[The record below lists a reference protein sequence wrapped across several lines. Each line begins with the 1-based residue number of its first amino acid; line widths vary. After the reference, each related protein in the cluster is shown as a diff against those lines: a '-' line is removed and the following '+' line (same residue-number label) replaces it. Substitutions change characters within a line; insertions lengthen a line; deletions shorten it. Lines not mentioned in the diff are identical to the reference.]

1 MDATPPSMAFAPR
14 QTSPLGKGAAW
25 ARAGFGTV
33 EAWLEREREQI
44 GLWAPMAM
52 GAGIAGWF
60 LLPNPMAWLAFCCAV
75 LGLACLGA
83 LMPDGARLRRMVAV
97 GGVLA
102 CAGCLLV
109 WGKAALLGQPP
120 LARPV
125 FVQMTG
131 AVESVRP
138 VPAQQMVRVM
148 LRPVDAPTLPAVVR
162 VNIAKAD
169 MPDGLGE
176 GALIRFRARLMPPAP
191 PSVPGG
197 YDFAARAYFQGIG
210 ATGKALKPV
219 AVLRASTAAPP
230 LRARL
235 FDHIRAQTDGPA
247 EGIAVALATGDQGAI
262 SEADAEA
269 MRRSGLAHL
278 LSISGLHVTALIG
291 AVIFLLLRVLALSR
305 RAALGLPLM
314 LIAGAGGALA
324 GIFYTWLTGAEV
336 PTVRSCVAALLVLG
350 GMAMGRDAVT
360 LRLVAT
366 GALIVLVVWPEALVG
381 PSFQMS
387 FAAVTAI
394 VALAEHPRFRAFAAA
409 RDEGMGRKAAR
420 MLAVT
425 LATGV
430 AVELV
435 LMPIALFHFHKAG
448 MLGAIANLVAIP
460 LTTFVVMPLEALAL
474 LFDVV
479 GLGAP
484 FWWGTEQALN
494 LLLLIAHGVG
504 ASPMAT
510 MVAPA
515 MPVALFAMITGGL
528 LWCLLWRTG
537 VRWAGL
543 APVGIG
549 MGLAMLTPAPD
560 IVVTGDG
567 QHVAV
572 RSGAGMALLRERAG
586 DYVRDV
592 LAETAGYEGE
602 LSAIAD
608 LPTARCSTDLCALAL
623 ERGGRR
629 WRLLMTRSDMLIER
643 ARFARDCAAA
653 DIVVS
658 DRRLPR
664 WCRPRWLKVDRRLL
678 ARTGGLSIDLS
689 RGEVHTVT
697 RPGDAHP
704 WIVRPAR
711 RSKYSAS
718 DPDPRLSPGNKG
730 L

>member
-25 ARAGFGTV
+25 ARIGFDAV
-33 EAWLEREREQI
+33 EDWLEREREQI
-44 GLWAPMAM
+44 GLWAPVAL
-52 GAGIAGWF
+52 GAGIVAWF
-60 LLPNPMAWLAFCCAV
+60 VLPNPMAWLAFCFVA
-75 LGLACLGA
+75 LGAACLGA
-83 LMPDGARLRRMVAV
+83 VLPDGARLRQMAMM
-97 GGVLA
+97 GGMLA

-120 LARPV
+120 LPRPV

-131 AVESVRP
+131 TVESVRP

-148 LRPVDAPTLPAVVR
+148 LRPVGAPTLPAMVR
-162 VNIAKAD
+162 VNIAEAD
-169 MPDGLGE
+169 MPGGLGE
-176 GALIRFRARLMPPAP
+176 GALVRFRARLMPPAP

-197 YDFAARAYFQGIG
+197 YDFAARAYFLGIG

-219 AVLRASTAAPP
+219 EVLRASTAARP

-235 FDHIRAQTDGPA
+235 FDHIRAQMDGPA

-291 AVIFLLLRVLALSR
+291 AVIFLLMRVLALSQ

-324 GIFYTWLTGAEV
+324 GIGYTWLTGAEV

-350 GMAMGRDAVT
+350 GMAMGRDAIT

-366 GALIVLVVWPEALVG
+366 GALIVLTVWPEALVG

-394 VALAEHPRFRAFAAA
+394 VALSEHPRFRAFAAA
-409 RDEGMGRKAAR
+409 RDEGMARKAAR

-448 MLGAIANLVAIP
+448 MLGAFANLLAIP

-474 LFDVV
+474 LFDLV

-494 LLLLIAHGVG
+494 MLLLIAHGVG

-515 MPVALFAMITGGL
+515 MPVGMFALIAGGL

-537 VRWAGL
+537 MRWAGL
-543 APVGIG
+543 PPAGIG
-549 MGLAMLTPAPD
+549 MVLAMLTPVPD
-560 IVVTGDG
+560 ILVTGDG
-567 QHVAV
+567 RHVAV

-592 LAETAGYEGE
+592 LTESAGYEGE
-602 LSAIAD
+602 LGAVAAM
-608 LPTARCSTDLCALAL
+608 PAARCSTDLCALTL
-623 ERGGRR
+623 ERNGRR
-629 WRLLMTRSDMLIER
+629 WLLLLTRSDMMIER
-643 ARFARDCAAA
+643 NAFARDCAAA

-664 WCRPRWLKVDRRLL
+664 WCRPRWLKIDRRLL
-678 ARTGGLSIDLS
+678 GRTGGLSIDLA

-704 WIVRPAR
+704 WIVRPSR
-711 RSKYSAS
+711 RPMQGVL
-718 DPDPRLSPGNKG
+718 DPGPRLWPGNKG
-730 L
+730 S

>member
-1 MDATPPSMAFAPR
+1 MAFAPR

-25 ARAGFGTV
+25 ARTAFDAI
-33 EAWLEREREQI
+33 EAWLEREQEQI
-44 GLWAPMAM
+44 GLWAPVAL
-52 GAGIAGWF
+52 GAGIAAWF
-60 LLPNPMAWLAFCCAV
+60 FLPNPMAWLAFCCVA
-75 LGLACLGA
+75 LGAACLGA
-83 LMPDGARLRRMVAV
+83 VLPDGGRLRRMVAV

-109 WGKAALLGQPP
+109 WGKAALLGQQP

-125 FVQMTG
+125 FTQMAGT
-131 AVESVRP
+131 VESVRP
-138 VPAQQMVRVM
+138 VPAQQMVRVV

-162 VNIAKAD
+162 VNIAEAD
-169 MPDGLGE
+169 MPAGVGE
-176 GALIRFRARLMPPAP
+176 GALIRFRTRLMPPAP

-219 AVLRASTAAPP
+219 EVLRASTAGPP
-230 LRARL
+230 LRGRL
-235 FDHIRAQTDGPA
+235 FEHIRAQLDGPA
-247 EGIAVALATGDQGAI
+247 QGIAVALATGDQGAI

-324 GIFYTWLTGAEV
+324 GIGYTWLTGAEV
-336 PTVRSCVAALLVLG
+336 PTVRSCVAALLVLC
-350 GMAMGRDAVT
+350 GMAMGRDAIT

-366 GALIVLVVWPEALVG
+366 GALIVLLLWPEALVG

-387 FAAVTAI
+387 FGAVTAI

-409 RDEGMGRKAAR
+409 RDEGLGRKAAR
-420 MLAVT
+420 VLAVT
-425 LATGV
+425 LATGI
-430 AVELV
+430 AVELA
-435 LMPIALFHFHKAG
+435 LMPIGLFHFHKAG
-448 MLGAIANLVAIP
+448 LLGAFANLVAIP

-474 LFDVV
+474 LLDVV

-484 FWWGTEQALN
+484 FWWGTEQALD
-494 LLLLIAHGVG
+494 LLLLIAHGVA

-510 MVAPA
+510 MVAPV
-515 MPVALFAMITGGL
+515 MPVLLFGLIAGGL
-528 LWCLLWRTG
+528 LWCLLWRTAM
-537 VRWAGL
+537 RWAGL

-549 MGLAMLTPAPD
+549 MTLALLTPAPD
-560 IVVTGDG
+560 VLVTGDG
-567 QHVAV
+567 RHVAV

-592 LAETAGYEGE
+592 LAESAGYAGE
-602 LSAIAD
+602 LGAIAD
-608 LPTARCSTDLCALAL
+608 LPAARCSTDLCALEM
-623 ERGGRR
+623 ERHGRR
-629 WRLLMTRSDMLIER
+629 WRLLLTRSDMLIER
-643 ARFARDCAAA
+643 ATFARDCAAA
-653 DIVVS
+653 DIVIS

-678 ARTGGLSIDLS
+678 ARTGGLSIDLA
-689 RGEVHTVT
+689 RAEVHTVT

-704 WIVRPAR
+704 WIVGPAR
-711 RSKYSAS
+711 KPTPSAS
-718 DPDPRLSPGNKG
+718 NPGPRLSPGS
-730 L
+730 